1 MCPTRGVLRSSQ
13 DTVEGVVDGRESGHV
28 KVATEG
34 ILGGRVS
41 SPRECGVERV
51 ARFAS
56 RAWPSR

>member
-1 MCPTRGVLRSSQ
+1 MCPTRCVLRSSQ
-13 DTVEGVVDGRESGHV
+13 GTIEGVVDGRGWGHV

-34 ILGGRVS
+34 ILCGMVS